1 MVSFPC
7 PEGCLG
13 IRGNHKVSPAAKQ
26 AAHQD
31 VPNKRMNGWAAP
43 PSSVNPL
50 WFLRA
55 AGTKSSEGRLLEG
68 EGLLGRDASPS
79 QERIQAYGEEAVGT
93 EQDTISS
100 LALGGELGA
109 GMSHTEKPD
118 QDSSL
123 QG

>member
-13 IRGNHKVSPAAKQ
+13 IRGNHKVYPAAKQ
-26 AAHQD
+26 AHQD
-31 VPNKRMNGWAAP
+31 IPNKRMNEWAAM

-55 AGTKSSEGRLLEG
+55 AGTKSSEGRLLKG
-68 EGLLGRDASPS
+68 EGLLRRDARPS

-100 LALGGELGA
+100 PGRGTWGWNVTHRKARPGF
-109 GMSHTEKPD
+109 
-118 QDSSL
+118 
-123 QG
+123 